1 MSNVKIIV
9 TPTGIRSA
17 ISKTAT
23 YLERADYDIL
33 LLNLSKELEEGV
45 RELAEGAPYE
55 MILNWFIEENLIR
68 EPLGVFKSEAEPI
81 LKAIRGITLRKPNLE
96 IHCYKDPSSIHQSI
110 RLATEVILK
119 IFKWSSTGKV
129 DLEEWKKLV
138 YSWLR
143 MEDKALNREVEY
155 IMKETRKAE
164 ESLCIAGFNG
174 KRIKNHLKKRGCNVD
189 LEYTYLPYHFTPL
202 EILVREIR
210 FGDRKKYEY
219 THERMRE
226 LIEQHGRF
234 IRNYVISSRDYDE
247 AYRRWIID
255 NIPWIKHRFL
265 RYLN

>member
-9 TPTGIRSA
+9 TPTGIKSA
-17 ISKTAT
+17 ISKTTT
-23 YLERADYDIL
+23 YLEKADYDL
-33 LLNLSKELEEGV
+33 LFLNLSKKLEEGV
-45 RELAEGAPYE
+45 RELAEGAPYN
-55 MILNWFIEENLIR
+55 MILDWFMEENLIQ
-68 EPLGVFKSEAEPI
+68 EPLGVFKSEAEPL

-96 IHCYKDPSSIHQSI
+96 IHCYKDPSSINQSI
-110 RLATEVILK
+110 RLATEVMLK

-143 MEDKALNREVEY
+143 MEDKALNRESDY
-155 IMKETRKAE
+155 IMKETDKAE
-164 ESLCIAGFNG
+164 DSLCLAGFDG
-174 KRIKNHLKKRGCNVD
+174 RQIKKRLKERGCNVD
-189 LEYTYLPYHFTPL
+189 LKYAYLPYHFTPL

-210 FGDRKKYEY
+210 FGDRRKYSFMR
-219 THERMRE
+219 ERMKD

-234 IRNYVISSRDYDE
+234 IRDYVISSRDYDE